1 MWHAIK
7 RHPGWLAAALLL
19 LALLGWLIWHQW
31 FKPAPAPSL
40 ITTAVVRGDIEDSVL
55 ATGALQASRLT
66 NVGAQV
72 GGRIKKLYVKVG
84 EQVEEGQV
92 IADIDDTT
100 QRNALRAAQESVAN
114 YKAQKASRQSALA
127 LAQKEYKRQ
136 KYMYDRQAASRAD
149 YENAEHALAAA
160 RADVE
165 AVQAQIVQYTMQM
178 ENAQADLGYTRVVA
192 PSAGTVVSIVTQE
205 GQTLNVMQSAPT
217 IVKLADLDT
226 MKIEAQISEA
236 DVARVTPGMDAYFT
250 TLGDP
255 DTRRPATLVA
265 VEPGPIN
272 MKTYEGSNT
281 DSSSSTAVYYNGL
294 LSVPNPD
301 HQLRI
306 QMTAQ
311 VTLVLASARDVL
323 MIPAGA
329 LGRRGKDG
337 SYSVRVASGE
347 KGKETIERRHV
358 EIGLNNRVH
367 VEIKSGLKEG
377 EQVIVGQGPAEGETR
392 QTNMGRRR
400 PRMF

>member
-1 MWHAIK
+1 MLNALK
-7 RHPGWLAAALLL
+7 RHPGWLAGALLL

-31 FKPAPAPSL
+31 FQPAPPPPL
-40 ITTAVVRGDIEDSVL
+40 ITTPVTRGDIEDSVL
-55 ATGALQASRLT
+55 ATGALQAARLT

-84 EQVEEGQV
+84 DEVEEGQV

-136 KYMYDRQAASRAD
+136 KYMYERQAASRAD
-149 YENAEHALAAA
+149 FESAEHALAAA
-160 RADVE
+160 RADID
-165 AVQAQIVQYTMQM
+165 AVQAQIVQASMQM

-236 DVARVTPGMDAYFT
+236 DVARVRPGMDAYFT

-255 DTRRPATLVA
+255 DTRRPATLVS

-281 DSSSSTAVYYNGL
+281 DSAASTAVYYNGL
-294 LSVPNPD
+294 LSVPNPE
-301 HQLRI
+301 HELRI

-329 LGRRGKDG
+329 LGRQGEDG
-337 SYSVRVASGE
+337 RYTVRVASGE
-347 KGKETIERRHV
+347 KGKEKIERRAV
-358 EIGLNNRVH
+358 EVGLNNRVH

-377 EQVIVGQGPAEGETR
+377 EQVIVGQGPADGEERT
-392 QTNMGRRR
+392 TNMGRRR

>member
-1 MWHAIK
+1 MLNALK

-31 FKPAPAPSL
+31 FKPAPPPTL
-40 ITTAVVRGDIEDSVL
+40 ITAPVTRGDIEDSVL
-55 ATGALQASRLT
+55 ATGALQAARLT

-84 EQVEEGQV
+84 DQVEEGQV

-136 KYMYDRQAASRAD
+136 KYMYERQAASRAD
-149 YENAEHALAAA
+149 FESAEHALTAA
-160 RADVE
+160 RADLD
-165 AVQAQIVQYTMQM
+165 AVQAQIVQATMQM
-178 ENAQADLGYTRVVA
+178 ENTQADLGYTRVVA

-236 DVARVTPGMDAYFT
+236 DVARVKPGMDAYFT

-255 DTRRPATLVA
+255 DTRRPATLVS

-281 DSSSSTAVYYNGL
+281 DSASSTAVYYNGL
-294 LSVPNPD
+294 LSVPNPK
-301 HQLRI
+301 HELRI

-329 LGRRGKDG
+329 LGGKGKDG
-337 SYSVRVASGE
+337 QYTVRVASGE
-347 KGKETIERRHV
+347 KGKQTIERRAV
-358 EIGLNNRVH
+358 EVGLNNRVH
-367 VEIKSGLKEG
+367 VEIKSGLREG
-377 EQVIVGQGPAEGETR
+377 EQVIVGQGPAEGEER
-392 QTNMGRRR
+392 PTNMGRRG

>member
-1 MWHAIK
+1 MLNALK
-7 RHPGWLAAALLL
+7 RHPGWLAGALLL

-31 FKPAPAPSL
+31 FQPAPPPPL
-40 ITTAVVRGDIEDSVL
+40 ITTPVTRGDIEDSVL
-55 ATGALQASRLT
+55 ATGALQAARLT

-84 EQVEEGQV
+84 DQVEEGQV

-136 KYMYDRQAASRAD
+136 KYMYERQAASRAD
-149 YENAEHALAAA
+149 FESAEHALAAA
-160 RADVE
+160 RADID
-165 AVQAQIVQYTMQM
+165 AVQAQIVQASMQM

-236 DVARVTPGMDAYFT
+236 DVARVKPGMDAYFT

-255 DTRRPATLVA
+255 DTRRPATLVS

-281 DSSSSTAVYYNGL
+281 DSAASTAVYYNGL
-294 LSVPNPD
+294 LSVPNPE
-301 HQLRI
+301 HELRI

-329 LGRRGKDG
+329 LGRQGEDG
-337 SYSVRVASGE
+337 RYTVRVASGE
-347 KGKETIERRHV
+347 KGKEKIERRVV
-358 EIGLNNRVH
+358 EVGLNNRVH

-377 EQVIVGQGPAEGETR
+377 EQVIVGQGPADGEPR
-392 QTNMGRRR
+392 PTNMGRRG
-400 PRMF
+400 PRLF

>member
-1 MWHAIK
+1 MLNALK
-7 RHPGWLAAALLL
+7 RHPGWLAGALLL

-31 FKPAPAPSL
+31 FKPAPPPTL
-40 ITTAVVRGDIEDSVL
+40 ITAPVTRGDIEDSVL
-55 ATGALQASRLT
+55 ATGALQAARLT

-84 EQVEEGQV
+84 DQVEEGQV

-136 KYMYDRQAASRAD
+136 KYMYERQAASRAD
-149 YENAEHALAAA
+149 FESAEHALAAA
-160 RADVE
+160 RADID
-165 AVQAQIVQYTMQM
+165 AVQAQIVQASMQM

-236 DVARVTPGMDAYFT
+236 DVARVKPGMDAYFT

-255 DTRRPATLVA
+255 DTRRPATLVS

-272 MKTYEGSNT
+272 MKTYDGSNT

-294 LSVPNPD
+294 LSVPNPK
-301 HQLRI
+301 HELRI

-329 LGRRGKDG
+329 LGRKGKDG
-337 SYSVRVASGE
+337 QYTVRVASGE
-347 KGKETIERRHV
+347 KGKQTIERRAV
-358 EIGLNNRVH
+358 EVGLNNRVH
-367 VEIKSGLKEG
+367 VEIKSGLREG
-377 EQVIVGQGPAEGETR
+377 EQVIVGQGPAEGEER
-392 QTNMGRRR
+392 PTNMGRRG

>member
-1 MWHAIK
+1 MLHALK
-7 RHPGWLAAALLL
+7 RHPGWLAGALLL

-31 FKPAPAPSL
+31 FKPEPAPTL
-40 ITTAVVRGDIEDSVL
+40 ITTPVTRGDIEDSVL
-55 ATGALQASRLT
+55 ATGALQAARLT

-84 EQVEEGQV
+84 DQVEEGQV

-149 YENAEHALAAA
+149 FESAEHALAAA
-160 RADVE
+160 RADLD
-165 AVQAQIVQYTMQM
+165 AVQAQIVQATMQM
-178 ENAQADLGYTRVVA
+178 ENTQADLGYTRVVA

-236 DVARVTPGMDAYFT
+236 DVARVKPGMDAYFT

-255 DTRRPATLVA
+255 DTRRPATLVS

-294 LSVPNPD
+294 LSVPNPK
-301 HQLRI
+301 HELRI

-311 VTLVLASARDVL
+311 VTLVLASVRDVL

-329 LGRRGKDG
+329 LGRKGKDG
-337 SYSVRVASGE
+337 SYTVRVASGE
-347 KGKETIERRHV
+347 KGKEKIERRAV
-358 EIGLNNRVH
+358 EVGLNNRVH
-367 VEIKSGLKEG
+367 VEIKSGLREG
-377 EQVIVGQGPAEGETR
+377 EQVIVGQGPAEGEER
-392 QTNMGRRR
+392 PTNMGRRG

>member
-1 MWHAIK
+1 MLNALK
-7 RHPGWLAAALLL
+7 RHPGWLAGALLL

-31 FKPAPAPSL
+31 FQPAPPPPL
-40 ITTAVVRGDIEDSVL
+40 ITTPVTRGDIEDSVL
-55 ATGALQASRLT
+55 ATGALQAARLT

-84 EQVEEGQV
+84 DQVEEGQV

-136 KYMYDRQAASRAD
+136 KYMYERQAASRAD
-149 YENAEHALAAA
+149 FESAEHSLAAA
-160 RADVE
+160 RADID
-165 AVQAQIVQYTMQM
+165 AVQAQIVQATMQM

-236 DVARVTPGMDAYFT
+236 DVARVKPGMDAYFT

-255 DTRRPATLVA
+255 DTRRPATLVS

-281 DSSSSTAVYYNGL
+281 DSAASTAVYYNGL
-294 LSVPNPD
+294 LSVPNPE
-301 HQLRI
+301 HELRI

-329 LGRRGKDG
+329 LGRQGEDG
-337 SYSVRVASGE
+337 RYTVRVASGE
-347 KGKETIERRHV
+347 KGKEKIERRVV
-358 EIGLNNRVH
+358 EVGLNNRVH

-377 EQVIVGQGPAEGETR
+377 EQVIVGQGPADGEPR
-392 QTNMGRRR
+392 PTNMGRRG
-400 PRMF
+400 PRLF

>member
-1 MWHAIK
+1 MLNALK
-7 RHPGWLAAALLL
+7 RHPGWLAGALLL

-31 FKPAPAPSL
+31 FQPAPPPPL
-40 ITTAVVRGDIEDSVL
+40 ITTPVTRGDIEDSVL
-55 ATGALQASRLT
+55 ATGALQAARLT

-84 EQVEEGQV
+84 DQVEEGQV

-136 KYMYDRQAASRAD
+136 KYMYERQAASRAD
-149 YENAEHALAAA
+149 FESAEHALAAA
-160 RADVE
+160 RADID
-165 AVQAQIVQYTMQM
+165 AVQAQIVQATMQM

-236 DVARVTPGMDAYFT
+236 DVARVKPGMDAYFT

-255 DTRRPATLVA
+255 DTRRPATLVS

-281 DSSSSTAVYYNGL
+281 DSAASTAVYYNGL
-294 LSVPNPD
+294 LSVPNPE
-301 HQLRI
+301 HELRI

-329 LGRRGKDG
+329 LGRQGEDG
-337 SYSVRVASGE
+337 RYTVRVASGE
-347 KGKETIERRHV
+347 KGKEKIERRAV
-358 EIGLNNRVH
+358 EVGLNNRVH

-377 EQVIVGQGPAEGETR
+377 EQVIVGQGPADGEPR
-392 QTNMGRRR
+392 PTNMGRRG
-400 PRMF
+400 PRLF

>member
-1 MWHAIK
+1 MLHALK
-7 RHPGWLAAALLL
+7 RHPGWLAGALLL

-31 FKPAPAPSL
+31 FKPEPAPTL
-40 ITTAVVRGDIEDSVL
+40 ITTPVTRGDIEDSVL
-55 ATGALQASRLT
+55 ATGALQAARLT

-84 EQVEEGQV
+84 DQVEEGQV

-149 YENAEHALAAA
+149 FESAEHALAAA
-160 RADVE
+160 RADLD
-165 AVQAQIVQYTMQM
+165 AVQAQIVQATMQM
-178 ENAQADLGYTRVVA
+178 ENTQADLGYTRVVA

-236 DVARVTPGMDAYFT
+236 DVARVKPGMDAYFT

-255 DTRRPATLVA
+255 DTRRPATLVS

-294 LSVPNPD
+294 LSVPNPK
-301 HQLRI
+301 HELRI

-311 VTLVLASARDVL
+311 VTLVLASVRDVL

-329 LGRRGKDG
+329 LGRKGKDG
-337 SYSVRVASGE
+337 SYTVRVASGE
-347 KGKETIERRHV
+347 KGKEKIERRAV
-358 EIGLNNRVH
+358 DVGLNNRVH
-367 VEIKSGLKEG
+367 VEIKSGLREG
-377 EQVIVGQGPAEGETR
+377 EQVIVGQGPAEGEER
-392 QTNMGRRR
+392 PTNMGRRG

>member
-1 MWHAIK
+1 MLNALK
-7 RHPGWLAAALLL
+7 RHPGWLAGALLL

-31 FKPAPAPSL
+31 FKPEPPPTL
-40 ITTAVVRGDIEDSVL
+40 ITTTVTRGDIEDSVL
-55 ATGALQASRLT
+55 ATGALQAARLT

-84 EQVEEGQV
+84 DQVEEGQV

-136 KYMYDRQAASRAD
+136 KYMYERQAASRAD
-149 YENAEHALAAA
+149 FESAEHALAAA
-160 RADVE
+160 RADID
-165 AVQAQIVQYTMQM
+165 AVQAQIVQASMQM

-236 DVARVTPGMDAYFT
+236 DVARVKPGMDAYFT

-255 DTRRPATLVA
+255 DTRRPATLVS

-281 DSSSSTAVYYNGL
+281 DSAASTAVYYNGL
-294 LSVPNPD
+294 LSVPNPE
-301 HQLRI
+301 HELRI

-329 LGRRGKDG
+329 LGRKGKDG
-337 SYSVRVASGE
+337 QYTVRVASGE
-347 KGKETIERRHV
+347 KGKEKIERRPV
-358 EIGLNNRVH
+358 EVGLNNRVH
-367 VEIKSGLKEG
+367 VEIKSGLQEG
-377 EQVIVGQGPAEGETR
+377 EQVIVGQGPAEGEERT
-392 QTNMGRRR
+392 TNMGRRR